1 MDVSVIM
8 STYKEPEDL
17 LRKSVESILGQ
28 TYKDFEFVIIL
39 DKPDNDLHKAIIEEY
54 KRRDNRIKFYI
65 NQENLGLAASLN
77 KGIEKSTGT
86 YICRM
91 DADDISLPKRLEHQK
106 QYLEANHADLIGG
119 LTQVID
125 DDGKLLYSI
134 NHVPECHEEI
144 LKALRYNQVLAH
156 PSWFGRRQVFEEL
169 KGYRKIPL
177 CEDSDFT
184 LRAALKGFRLSN
196 LNEVVLK
203 YRMSNKSIS
212 RDHLFEQYLYLRY
225 ITSEYRKGRISNID
239 KAKIYVASKNRST
252 VARRYGKANARFN
265 TLLKDLEEK
274 KWILFFTDGIR
285 FTFTSCYYLDKVYR
299 LARVSL
305 YR

>member
-1 MDVSVIM
+1 MVM
-8 STYKEPEDL
+8 STYKEPEGL
-17 LRKSVESILGQ
+17 LRQAVESILGQ

-39 DKPDNDLHKAIIEEY
+39 DCPDNELHKGVI
-54 KRRDNRIKFYI
+54 RDYQKKDDRIKFYI
-65 NQENLGLAASLN
+65 NEKNMGLAASLN

-91 DADDISLPKRLEHQK
+91 DADDISLPRRLELQK
-106 QYLEANHADLIGG
+106 KYLEEKKADLIGG

-125 DDGKLLYSI
+125 ETGELLYSI
-134 NHVPECHEEI
+134 HHIPEQHDEI
-144 LKALRYNQVLAH
+144 LKALRYNQVLPH
-156 PSWFGRRQVFEEL
+156 PTWFGRRRVFEAL
-169 KGYRKIPL
+169 KGYRQIPL

-184 LRAALKGFRLSN
+184 LRAALHGFRLSN
-196 LNEVVLK
+196 LNETVLQ

-225 ITSEYRKGRISNID
+225 ITSQYRKGKVTD
-239 KAKIYVASKNRST
+239 VEAAKTYVASKNKT
-252 VARRYGKANARFN
+252 FVARRYGRANARFN
-265 TLLKDLEEK
+265 ALLKDLEEK
-274 KWILFFTDGIR
+274 KFLSFFIDGVR

-305 YR
+305 YK

>member
-1 MDVSVIM
+1 MIM
-8 STYKEPEDL
+8 STYKEAEDL
-17 LRKSVESILGQ
+17 LRQSVESILGQ

-39 DKPDNDLHKAIIEEY
+39 DNPDNEVHKRVIEEY
-54 KRRDNRIKFYI
+54 VRRDNRIKFYI

-77 KGIEKSTGT
+77 KGIEKSTGA

-91 DADDISLPKRLEHQK
+91 DADDVSLPKRLEYQK
-106 QYLEANHADLIGG
+106 QYLEESHADLIGG

-125 DDGKLLYSI
+125 DNGKLLYSI
-134 NHVPECHEEI
+134 NHVPKNHEEI

-156 PSWFGRRQVFEEL
+156 PTWFGRRKVFEDL

-196 LNEVVLK
+196 LNETVLK

-225 ITSEYRKGRISNID
+225 ITSEYRKGKVTNID
-239 KAKIYVASKNRST
+239 KAKTYVASKNKR
-252 VARRYGKANARFN
+252 AAAKRYGRANARFN
-265 TLLKDLEEK
+265 TLLKDLEERR
-274 KWILFFTDGIR
+274 WILFFVDGVR

-305 YR
+305 YG